1 MKTVVSVLMVIV
13 MTMAVACN
21 GASVNSNPVDSTSFP
36 TDSAS
41 VSDSTLVTERQPMDS
56 VAK

>member
-21 GASVNSNPVDSTSFP
+21 GASVNSNPSTSLP